1 MLRRPEGKDLEFK
14 RDLSSPA
21 RALRTVVAF
30 ANTTGGTILI
40 GVEDRTAHVRGVEH
54 PLDVEERAASLISDS
69 VRPRL
74 LPDLQ
79 ILTFR
84 NLQVLA
90 VHVHPSPARPHF
102 IAREGLQAGTYVRV
116 GSTNRLADGS
126 LIAEMQRFA
135 AGDSFD
141 EQPLPA
147 LDSEAIDFRAASEFF
162 AAARK
167 LTRHNLETLRLVT
180 RHQGRLVPTTG
191 GVLLFG
197 VDRLVHFP
205 DAWIQAGRF
214 AGTDRAAILD
224 HAELK
229 TPLIRAI
236 EDAVAFVGKHAL
248 HGVSIGPVRRE
259 EQWNLP
265 PAAVREAIVNAVA
278 HADYSQR
285 GAPIRVAIFD
295 DRLEVENP
303 GLLPFGLTLDDL
315 PLGISKL
322 RNRTIGRVFHEL
334 GLVEQ
339 WGSGIQRMIASC
351 RDAGLAPPLWEE
363 VGLRLRVTIRTE
375 VTGSVSVDPVDRSIL
390 ALLEQGDGHSTS
402 EVAEAIGRSPR
413 ATRTRL
419 AKLVSRGLVREVGSG
434 PRDPK
439 RRYVRAGRSASRTLG
454 S

>member
-1 MLRRPEGKDLEFK
+1 MLRRPEGKNLEFK

-21 RALRTVVAF
+21 GMLRTVVAF
-30 ANTTGGTILI
+30 ANTTGGTILV
-40 GVEDRTAHVRGVEH
+40 GVEDRTAHVCGVGN
-54 PLDVEERAASLISDS
+54 PLDVEERAASLVSDS
-69 VRPRL
+69 VRPRIV
-74 LPDLQ
+74 PDLQ

-90 VHVHPSPARPHF
+90 VQVHPSPARPHF
-102 IAREGLQAGTYVRV
+102 IAREGLRAGAYVRV
-116 GSTNRLADGS
+116 GSTNRLADAP

-147 LDSEAIDFRAASEFF
+147 LDSEAVDFRVASEFF
-162 AAARK
+162 APSRK
-167 LTRHNLETLRLVT
+167 LTRRNLETLRLVT
-180 RHQGRLVPTTG
+180 RHQGRVVPTAG

-214 AGTDRAAILD
+214 AGTDKAAILD
-224 HAELK
+224 HADLRM
-229 TPLIRAI
+229 PLITAI
-236 EDAVAFVGKHAL
+236 EEAVEFVRKHAL
-248 HGVSIGPVRRE
+248 HGASIGPIRRE
-259 EQWNLP
+259 ERWNLP

-315 PLGISKL
+315 PLGVSKL

-351 RDAGLAPPLWEE
+351 LDSGLAAPVWEE

-375 VTGSVSVDPVDRSIL
+375 VTDSVSVDPVDRSIL
-390 ALLEQGDGHSTS
+390 DLLDQADGRSTS
-402 EVAEAIGRSPR
+402 DIAAAIGRSPR

-419 AKLVSRGLVREVGSG
+419 AKLVARGLVREVGTG
-434 PRDPK
+434 PRDPR
-439 RRYVRAGRSASRTLG
+439 RRYVRAGR
-454 S
+454 